1 MHAFCAGV
9 SENDVDNKLVHME
22 LNPSY
27 VALAEVYTH
36 DSSISTANVHLQAN
50 PSYVALPMMVQG
62 QDVVLCGPDENCPP
76 ITKPM
81 PESRQCS

>member
-1 MHAFCAGV
+1 M
-9 SENDVDNKLVHME
+9 N

-50 PSYVALPMMVQG
+50 PSYVALPMTVQG
-62 QDVVLCGPDENCPP
+62 QGVVLCGPYENCPP
-76 ITKPM
+76 TTKPM
-81 PESRQCS
+81 PKSRQRS